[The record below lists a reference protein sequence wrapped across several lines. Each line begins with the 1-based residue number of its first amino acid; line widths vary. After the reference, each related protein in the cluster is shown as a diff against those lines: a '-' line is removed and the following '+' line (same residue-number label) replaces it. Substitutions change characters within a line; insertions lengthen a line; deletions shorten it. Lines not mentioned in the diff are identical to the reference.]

1 MTDVAPSSSVIC
13 DKGVEAVKRAMIERV
28 AHSEEHFV
36 HLRQRDEP
44 DMSFDERLALVEK
57 LLANNPG
64 EFIARFGCTFTV
76 EDLLYFDT
84 FCSSDYIVNFWTRE
98 IRQRL
103 NESGT
108 KLHQTVIKNR
118 RYEAM
123 RQLDA
128 LGEYF
133 SDEEMKRRDP
143 LLYDE
148 MIGQHLTDDEAMAM
162 VAADKGM
169 KDHLLSNVLLQHVQV
184 MQNNELY
191 ERQKDAEESQMEEED
206 EESDD
211 DEDSDDDERMNGDE
225 NGDIVA
231 KTVSDHDKAV
241 LRNEF
246 IEIMKQRFLDGNDSE
261 FNYSDVDN
269 NADYDG
275 LEQLSRD
282 AEDKYFNDDNSDT
295 SDVRSQSAAEYDF

>member
-1 MTDVAPSSSVIC
+1 MNPGMTDVAPSSSVIC

-118 RYEAM
+118 RYVTAFTQIFY
-123 RQLDA
+123 RL
-128 LGEYF
+128 
-133 SDEEMKRRDP
+133 
-143 LLYDE
+143 
-148 MIGQHLTDDEAMAM
+148 
-162 VAADKGM
+162 
-169 KDHLLSNVLLQHVQV
+169 VLCRKNWGWHFQEL
-184 MQNNELY
+184 MCPQNP
-191 ERQKDAEESQMEEED
+191 
-206 EESDD
+206 
-211 DEDSDDDERMNGDE
+211 
-225 NGDIVA
+225 
-231 KTVSDHDKAV
+231 
-241 LRNEF
+241 
-246 IEIMKQRFLDGNDSE
+246 QRSL
-261 FNYSDVDN
+261 
-269 NADYDG
+269 
-275 LEQLSRD
+275 
-282 AEDKYFNDDNSDT
+282 
-295 SDVRSQSAAEYDF
+295 